1 MEELLKARLGF
12 SQWAPGVFFLL
23 HLGVQRWRSWGDL
36 ASRRPHPAKPPS
48 PLPSVLCTPPRV
60 PPLRAHGP
68 LVSHVAMFSLSS
80 WGAVPVTWLWLPG
93 DPEPP
98 PAPDTGP
105 EAPAEAREGRCSPTV
120 WPSLHRSPAPVLSD
134 RVSHRL
140 SADWPSLGCHR
151 QKGSCEATGTKLS
164 CQSRQ
169 ARPPPRPSVC
179 PAAHAPQLQPPTRG
193 PTLADLL

>member
-1 MEELLKARLGF
+1 MGPGRLLSLAPWGSEVEKLGRPGF
-12 SQWAPGVFFLL
+12 QEAPPCEAPLPPALCAL
-23 HLGVQRWRSWGDL
+23 HS
-36 ASRRPHPAKPPS
+36 PPS
-48 PLPSVLCTPPRV
+48 PSPARSRPSGKPRGNV
-60 PPLRAHGP
+60 
-68 LVSHVAMFSLSS
+68 LSS